1 MLVLVTVIVPAARA
15 MRVIVI
21 VRVIVTVTMRV
32 IVTMIVSMRVAV
44 TVIVRMT
51 VSMRVAVS
59 VLVGMIVPVMSV
71 AVMTVVVPAIVFVRA
86 ALRLEGA
93 HHRSGRAALSAHQL
107 GEDMV
112 VLDIDRV
119 RGHLSRGMPVA
130 HVVGDLQETERVL
143 GPDLQERLRRRLDLD
158 EAAILELHGV
168 AIVQGRGLGEIEQE
182 IDPCVA
188 FERDPAAMSA
198 LVVER
203 DGVGDAVGLDGG
215 FPDNGGGAQHDRPSE
230 QEVALRHG

>member
-15 MRVIVI
+15 MRMIVIVRVI
-21 VRVIVTVTMRV
+21 VRVIVTV
-32 IVTMIVSMRVAV
+32 I
-44 TVIVRMT
+44 VIVRMI
-51 VSMRVAVS
+51 VRVAMAV
-59 VLVGMIVPVMSV
+59 IVMSV
-71 AVMTVVVPAIVFVRA
+71 VVMIVTMVIVAMMSMTLMTVVVTAIVFVRA

-119 RGHLSRGMPVA
+119 CGHLSRGMPVA

-158 EAAILELHGV
+158 EAAILELHRV
-168 AIVQGRGLGEIEQE
+168 AVVEGRGLGEIEQE
-182 IDPCVA
+182 IDPRVA
-188 FERDPAAMSA
+188 FERDPAAMAA

>member
-15 MRVIVI
+15 MRVIVRMI
-21 VRVIVTVTMRV
+21 VGVIVIVTVR
-32 IVTMIVSMRVAV
+32 MI
-44 TVIVRMT
+44 

-59 VLVGMIVPVMSV
+59 VLVMRVVVMMTVAVGMIVPVLSMTM
-71 AVMTVVVPAIVFVRA
+71 MTVVVTAIVFVRA

-107 GEDMV
+107 GKDVV
-112 VLDIDRV
+112 VLDVDRV
-119 RGHLSRGMPVA
+119 RGHLGRGMAVA
-130 HVVGDLQETERVL
+130 HVVGDLQEPERVL

-168 AIVQGRGLGEIEQE
+168 AVVQGRGFGEIEQE
-182 IDPCVA
+182 IDPRVA
-188 FERDPAAMSA
+188 FERDAAAMAA

-203 DGVGDAVGLDGG
+203 DGVGDAVGLDGE
-215 FPDNGGGAQHDRPSE
+215 FSDNGGGAQHDRPSE